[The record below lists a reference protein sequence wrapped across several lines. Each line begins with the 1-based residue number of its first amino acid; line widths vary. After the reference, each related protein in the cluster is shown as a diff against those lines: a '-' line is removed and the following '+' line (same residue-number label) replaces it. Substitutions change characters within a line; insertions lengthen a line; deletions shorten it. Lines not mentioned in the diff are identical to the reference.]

1 MNSRYIFALCTL
13 LVIVLG
19 TFAGKAQNAKY
30 KCMVQ
35 MNSYH
40 GDAAYVVISLVN
52 SKDGYERTLYV
63 LGNDK
68 KWYKSLKEW
77 YKFYQKQNSSTISAV
92 TGASI
97 SGGDRT
103 MKVIDIDEYLLDKG
117 YKIRFES
124 VVEDQNYQK
133 TDVEVPLT
141 TEALKGKTDGTGYIK
156 FVRFNKIG

>member
-1 MNSRYIFALCTL
+1 MNNRYRFILCTVL
-13 LVIVLG
+13 AIVLG
-19 TFAGKAQNAKY
+19 TSIGKAQHAKY
-30 KCMVQ
+30 KCLVQ
-35 MNSYH
+35 MDSYQ

-52 SKDGYERTLYV
+52 SKDGYEKTLYV

-77 YKFYQKQNSSTISAV
+77 YKFYQKQNSSSISAV

-103 MKVIDIDEYLLDKG
+103 MKVIDIDESLLDKG

-124 VVEDQNYQK
+124 AVEDQKYQK

-156 FVRFNKIG
+156 FVRFSKVG